1 MEKATVLIVD
11 DDPDITE
18 AMKVVLEHKNYA
30 VNSAGNI
37 EQAMESLKENRPNV
51 IILDVMMDT
60 PQDGFIL
67 SRQLKQNESYK
78 DIPILML
85 TSVKDK
91 MGIDFES
98 AAGDESWLPVEEYL
112 TKPVKPDVLLKKV
125 ESLLKKQ

>member
-1 MEKATVLIVD
+1 MGKAKILIID

-18 AMKVVLEHKNYA
+18 AMKVVLEHKDYT
-30 VNSAGNI
+30 VNNAGGI
-37 EQAMESLKENRPNV
+37 DQAMQSLRESRPDV

-60 PQDGFIL
+60 PQDGFVL
-67 SRQLKQNESYK
+67 SRQLKQDDNYK

-98 AAGDESWLPVEEYL
+98 VAGDESWLPVDEYL
-112 TKPVKPDVLLKKV
+112 PKPVKPDVLLKKV
-125 ESLLKKQ
+125 EELLKKQ

>member
-30 VNSAGNI
+30 VSSAGSI
-37 EQAMESLKENRPNV
+37 DEAMESLKENRPNV

-67 SRQLKQNESYK
+67 SRQLKQDENYK
-78 DIPILML
+78 GIPILML
-85 TSVKDK
+85 TSVKDR

-98 AAGDESWLPVEEYL
+98 AAGDESWLPVDEYL
-112 TKPVKPDVLLKKV
+112 AKPVKPDVLLKKV
-125 ESLLKKQ
+125 ESLLKKP